1 VLIRRDVS
9 TPSLLL
15 VVLLGTGCVAT
26 PPDEPVPAATSE
38 SRREAPPAPVPPAQE
53 VDEPRDPARTWIV
66 LLGTGTPG
74 SEPDRSG
81 PATAIVADGNAYLID
96 AGPGVVRRAAAGSI
110 VSGLAALYPTNL
122 RVAFFTHLHSDH
134 TLGYPDLI
142 LSPWVLGRSEPLRVY
157 GPPGLG
163 AMTTALLEA
172 YREDI
177 RARVEG
183 PEQLRRDLLEVQAH
197 EVEPGLIFDDGVLE
211 VEAFAVPHGTT
222 DHAFGFKLTTAD
234 RTVVISGDTGPFD
247 GLADFAAGA
256 DVLIHEAYGAE
267 GLRDRD
273 AEIQRYHAAE
283 HTSAV
288 KVGEIAAQ
296 AGVGM
301 VILTHQLHLGGET
314 EQDLVDEVRL
324 SFDGDVAYGHDLDIF

>member
-1 VLIRRDVS
+1 MRRYLRS
-9 TPSLLL
+9 RSLLL
-15 VVLLGTGCVAT
+15 ALFVGVGCVAAPT
-26 PPDEPVPAATSE
+26 DEASPTVASE
-38 SRREAPPAPVPPAQE
+38 PTGVAPPPFVPPAQGA
-53 VDEPRDPARTWIV
+53 DEPRDPLRTWVV

-74 SEPDRSG
+74 SEPDRFG
-81 PATAIVADGNAYLID
+81 PSTAIVAGGNAYVID
-96 AGPGVVRRAAAGSI
+96 AGPGVVRRAAAGAI
-110 VSGLAALYPTNL
+110 VSGLAALQPANL

-157 GPPGLG
+157 GPPGLE

-183 PEQLRRDLLEVQAH
+183 PEQLRRDLLDVQTH
-197 EVEPGLIFDDGVLE
+197 EVEPGLIYDDDVLR
-211 VEAFAVPHGTT
+211 VEAFAVPHGTW
-222 DHAFGFKLTTAD
+222 DHAYGFKLMTAD

-247 GLADFAAGA
+247 GLADIAEGA
-256 DVLIHEAYGAE
+256 DILIHEAYGAE

-273 AEIQRYHAAE
+273 AAIQQYHAAM

-296 AGVGM
+296 AGVAM

-314 EQDLVDEVRL
+314 EEALVDQVRL
-324 SFDGDVAYGHDLDIF
+324 SFDGEVVYGHDLDIF

>member
-1 VLIRRDVS
+1 MF
-9 TPSLLL
+9 LLL
-15 VVLLGTGCVAT
+15 LLLAGGCVGAPT
-26 PPDEPVPAATSE
+26 DEASPTVESE
-38 SRREAPPAPVPPAQE
+38 PTGEAPAPPLPTAQGA
-53 VDEPRDPARTWIV
+53 DEPRDPSRTWVV

-81 PATAIVADGNAYLID
+81 PSTAIVAGGNAYLID
-96 AGPGVVRRAAAGSI
+96 AGPGVVRRASAAAI
-110 VSGLAALYPTNL
+110 VSGLAALQPANL

-142 LSPWVLGRSEPLRVY
+142 LSPWVLGRAEPLRVY
-157 GPPGLG
+157 GPPGLES
-163 AMTTALLEA
+163 MTTALLEA

-183 PEQLRRDLLEVQAH
+183 PERLRRDQLDVQTH
-197 EVEPGLIFDDGVLE
+197 EVEPGLIYDDDVLR
-211 VEAFAVPHGTT
+211 VEAFAVPHGTW
-222 DHAFGFKLTTAD
+222 DHAYGFKLTTAD

-247 GLADFAAGA
+247 GLADIAAGA

-273 AEIQRYHAAE
+273 AEIQRYHAAV

-288 KVGEIAAQ
+288 KVGEIAAR

-301 VILTHQLHLGGET
+301 VILHHQLHLGGEP
-314 EQDLVDEVRL
+314 EKDLVEQVRL
-324 SFDGDVAYGHDLDIF
+324 SFDGDVAYGHDLDVF